1 MNLVSPV
8 ADLTCDIKKEVKQAA
23 LECMTAICNCTG
35 NKDPR
40 MGMGGM
46 KWWFSSMEKLSLLG
60 MYLYNCNV
68 L

>member
-40 MGMGGM
+40 MGMGGDEVVVF
-46 KWWFSSMEKLSLLG
+46 KHGKAIITGDVSI
-60 MYLYNCNV
+60 
-68 L
+68 